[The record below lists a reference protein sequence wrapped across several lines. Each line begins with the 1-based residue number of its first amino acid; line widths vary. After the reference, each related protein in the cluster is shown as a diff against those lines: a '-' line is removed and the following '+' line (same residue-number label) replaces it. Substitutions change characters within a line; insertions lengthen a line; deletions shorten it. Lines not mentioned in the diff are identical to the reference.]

1 MNKDKQ
7 LNIEEITINEK
18 QNFQVFPNDDD
29 RLKNL
34 GEIFSNE
41 SSRKIFTL
49 LLEKELTIMEVSK
62 ESGISANLII
72 HHLRKMISSNIVSVT
87 KETKNSRGR
96 PLRFYRAKS
105 AIVIA
110 SKDALNHSKPSKSL
124 RKTLEE
130 FTRFSMIGIAGVFT
144 WIITNSHSALESAF
158 KYPRPILPPYMTPIE
173 PQLGGEVFFSAIVV
187 AGVVAAGLAINYFI
201 PKLIPKRK

>member
-1 MNKDKQ
+1 
-7 LNIEEITINEK
+7 
-18 QNFQVFPNDDD
+18 
-29 RLKNL
+29 L

-130 FTRFSMIGIAGVFT
+130 ITRFSMIGIAGVFT